1 MFDFAWSH
9 ILLLLLVAVI
19 FLGPKELPVVL
30 RYLGKIFA
38 KFRQHREE
46 IQEYVE
52 SAIAVSTEPQKT
64 TTAEFLQPE
73 KSTAHDAKQ

>member
-52 SAIAVSTEPQKT
+52 SAIAVSSEPQTT
-64 TTAEFLQPE
+64 TTAEFLQTE

>member
-52 SAIAVSTEPQKT
+52 SAITISSEPQKT
-64 TTAEFLQPE
+64 PTAEFHQTE
-73 KSTAHDAKQ
+73 KSVAHDPKQ

>member
-52 SAIAVSTEPQKT
+52 SAIAVSSEPQKT
-64 TTAEFLQPE
+64 PTAEFLHTE